1 MTFLNQSVQY
11 IKGVG
16 PSRVTVLNKL
26 GIQTVEDVINYFPR
40 EYEDRGKFK
49 SICELQNGEVAT
61 IKAVVKSNITESRI
75 RKGMTIYKTV
85 ASDETDSIILTWFNQ
100 MFVKKSLKP
109 LEEYIFYGKV
119 NAGIGRK
126 EMSAPI
132 FERPGEN
139 KNLGKIVP
147 IYPLTEGIT
156 QNVLRGIIQ
165 SAVDMVKG
173 NLEET
178 LPSKVI
184 NDNNLCD
191 INYAIEKI
199 HFPVELSEFEIA
211 RHRIAFE
218 ELLIMQLG
226 LLSIKAKGK
235 KDEKGISFAS
245 KGEID
250 ELLNSL
256 PYKLTGAQMRVW
268 KEIEKDMEKDR
279 PMNRLVQG
287 DVGSGKTVV
296 ATLAM
301 LKAVNNGY
309 QAAMMAPTAILAKQH
324 YLGISKMLAPFGIR
338 CELFT
343 SDLTKSQKNKL
354 LQSLKAGEIDI
365 AIGTH
370 ALLEENVEFNNCG
383 LVITDEQHRFGVR
396 QRGIL
401 TAKGEKADTLVMT
414 ATPIPRTLAIILY
427 GDLDISIID
436 ELPPGRQ
443 KIDTYA
449 VKRNLEER
457 VNNFVIKELASGRQ
471 AYIVCPLV
479 EESENFDA
487 KSVTEMFDYYKDVFK
502 DYKVA
507 ILHGKMKPKE
517 KDEIMAKFK
526 DGEINVLISTTVIE
540 VGVDVPNA
548 TIMIIENAER
558 FGLAQLHQLRGRV
571 GRGKF
576 KSYCILKYESNSEI
590 VKQRMEI
597 MQKSSDGFVI
607 SEKDLELRGP
617 GEFFGTKQHGIP
629 EFKVA
634 NLITDVKTLKE
645 AQAVANDILE
655 TDPMLLKEENQKI
668 KQKIDKLFDTQI
680 QL

>member
-1 MTFLNQSVQY
+1 
-11 IKGVG
+11 
-16 PSRVTVLNKL
+16 
-26 GIQTVEDVINYFPR
+26 
-40 EYEDRGKFK
+40 
-49 SICELQNGEVAT
+49 
-61 IKAVVKSNITESRI
+61 
-75 RKGMTIYKTV
+75 MTIYKTV

-119 NAGIGRK
+119 NVGIGRK

-132 FERPGEN
+132 FEKPGEN

-147 IYPLTEGIT
+147 IYPLTDGIT

-173 NLEET
+173 KLEET
-178 LPSKVI
+178 LPSNIIKE
-184 NDNNLCD
+184 NNLCD

-199 HFPVELSEFEIA
+199 HFPVELSEFEVA

-235 KDEKGISFAS
+235 VDEKGISFSS
-245 KGEID
+245 KGKIE
-250 ELLNSL
+250 ELLDTL
-256 PYKLTGAQMRVW
+256 PYKLTNAQMRVW
-268 KEIEKDMEKDR
+268 KEIEKDMEKET

-301 LKAVNNGY
+301 LKAVNNGF

-324 YLGISKMLAPFGIR
+324 YLGISKMLAPFGIK

-343 SDLTKSQKNKL
+343 SDLTKTQKSKL
-354 LQSLKAGEIDI
+354 LQALKDGEIDI

-457 VNNFVIKELASGRQ
+457 VNNFVIKELANGRQ

-502 DYKVA
+502 DYNVA
-507 ILHGKMKPKE
+507 VLHGKMKAKE

-526 DGEINVLISTTVIE
+526 SGEINVLISTTVIE

-634 NLITDVKTLKE
+634 NLITDVKILKE
-645 AQAVANDILE
+645 AQVVANNILSS
-655 TDPMLLKEENQKI
+655 DPELLKEENQKI